1 RERGTARS
9 TTVRL
14 ARSRRRRWPTRSS
27 APRLKQPPRAGCPR
41 HAISVRSRR
50 DLRDSLRSAV
60 RGPRSAVTVGGS
72 QLNRRDFLRLGAAV
86 PTAALLRAQN
96 SPPGVPCGVAAGDVS
111 GGRAVIW
118 SRSDRPARM
127 FVEYS
132 TTQSFTAVQ

>member
-1 RERGTARS
+1 
-9 TTVRL
+9 
-14 ARSRRRRWPTRSS
+14 
-27 APRLKQPPRAGCPR
+27 
-41 HAISVRSRR
+41 
-50 DLRDSLRSAV
+50 
-60 RGPRSAVTVGGS
+60 
-72 QLNRRDFLRLGAAV
+72 RDFLRLGAAV

-132 TTQSFTAVQ
+132 TTQSFTAVQRVRGPIAFEGSDFTARTVLTGLPPGQRIFYRVLFQD